1 MSNGASTCSQ
11 ENEVRKRW
19 KGGGY
24 LEVANRYFFELKEGD
39 STRCVPVREPLSLK
53 VRDGSLRESR

>member
-1 MSNGASTCSQ
+1 M
-11 ENEVRKRW
+11 RKRW